1 MFIQQ
6 IIFFNVCVSTWALGV
21 RFLVPGYHTTHVG
34 GNIQTER
41 YGGRECTVLLIF
53 RRHTNTTHLTFE
65 LNVNLQTH
73 FEIAGNLSVQV
84 GSFASYFSFYKCL
97 TVFLTCFLLQKP
109 ERDEWGSGTEALEC
123 ALQLERSVNQSLL
136 DLHKLCSDHTD
147 PHVSIKWLHSK
158 AP

>member
-6 IIFFNVCVSTWALGV
+6 IIFCCVCLNLSTGCEISCSGLSYD
-21 RFLVPGYHTTHVG
+21 PCQG
-34 GNIQTER
+34 GNIQKER